1 MHLANQR
8 NHPMSRYRHLAPVL
22 LACALVPAGGA
33 AQGDPWAA
41 PLRGSWVRMGPVAA
55 GDVVLP
61 AGESGAGVVVGAGGK
76 PNRPQAATVPGG
88 EIGTNN
94 GYRGVRRG
102 PATGGKT
109 EISIRP

>member
-41 PLRGSWVRMGPVAA
+41 PVRGSWVRMGPVAA
-55 GDVVLP
+55 GGGGV
-61 AGESGAGVVVGAGGK
+61 ASGGGGAGGGVGGGGGLYV
-76 PNRPQAATVPGG
+76 PPAAPLLAGG
-88 EIGTNN
+88 HATD
-94 GYRGVRRG
+94 RG
-102 PATGGKT
+102 PPP
-109 EISIRP
+109 RPPAPP